1 MIPSRSQFFFQIKKP
16 RFVVP
21 SKLRV
26 MNQIFVL
33 RFVVVCLRLLVE
45 KKKKREKKMA
55 RNEIRI
61 SCRRKG
67 NECENCWNSRK
78 GLIR

>member
-45 KKKKREKKMA
+45 KKKKRERKKWPGMKYEFPA
-55 RNEIRI
+55 DE
-61 SCRRKG
+61 KG
-67 NECENCWNSRK
+67 MNAKIVGIVERV
-78 GLIR
+78 

>member
-33 RFVVVCLRLLVE
+33 RFIVSRLLVE
-45 KKKKREKKMA
+45 KKKKKERKKWPGMKYEFPADEKGMNAKIVGIVE
-55 RNEIRI
+55 RV
-61 SCRRKG
+61 
-67 NECENCWNSRK
+67 
-78 GLIR
+78 

>member
-33 RFVVVCLRLLVE
+33 RFIVSRLLVE
-45 KKKKREKKMA
+45 KKKKERKKWPGMKYEFPADEKGMNAKIVGIVE
-55 RNEIRI
+55 RV
-61 SCRRKG
+61 
-67 NECENCWNSRK
+67 
-78 GLIR
+78 

>member
-33 RFVVVCLRLLVE
+33 RFIVSRLLVE
-45 KKKKREKKMA
+45 KKKKRERKKWPGMKYEFPA
-55 RNEIRI
+55 DE
-61 SCRRKG
+61 KG
-67 NECENCWNSRK
+67 MNAKIVGIVERV
-78 GLIR
+78 